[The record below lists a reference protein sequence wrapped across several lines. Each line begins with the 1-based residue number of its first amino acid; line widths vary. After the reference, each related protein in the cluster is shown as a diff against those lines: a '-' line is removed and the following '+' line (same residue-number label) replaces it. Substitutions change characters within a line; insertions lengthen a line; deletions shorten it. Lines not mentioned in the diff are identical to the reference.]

1 MLGRVEE
8 WALANQSGGEDRE
21 GTSWKASEAG
31 AQ

>member
-8 WALANQSGGEDRE
+8 WALANRGGGEGRE